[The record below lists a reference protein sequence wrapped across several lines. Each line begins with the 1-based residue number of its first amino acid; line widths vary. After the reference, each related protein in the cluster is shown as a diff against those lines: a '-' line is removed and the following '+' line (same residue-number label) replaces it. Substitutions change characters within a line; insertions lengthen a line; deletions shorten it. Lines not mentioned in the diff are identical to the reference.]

1 MRAALLEEGSDEL
14 VVREIELDEPGPR
27 EVTIRTAAIG
37 LCHTDLQYVDG
48 VQRRPR
54 PMVMGHESAGI
65 VEAVGSDVTT
75 LAPGDRVV
83 TCLSAF
89 CGSCYQ
95 CLMGRPY
102 ACLEREHLYREP
114 DAPARLRFP
123 DGRPVH
129 QFLGLSSFAEKM
141 LVHEH
146 AAVRID
152 PAMRLDVAAL
162 LGCGLTTG
170 LGAVT
175 NTAHVPF
182 GATVAVVG
190 CGGIG
195 LGAVQGASLSG
206 ASLVVAVDVTP
217 KKLELARR
225 VGATH
230 AINALENDPVATVR
244 ELTGGLGVE
253 FAFEAIGQKSTAQ
266 QAIAMIGR
274 SGTCVI
280 VGMLPPGETVD
291 IAGSDLLL
299 DKRILGCRMGS
310 NRFRIDIPRYVD
322 LYLQGRLR
330 IDDLV
335 SETLTFDEINR
346 GFESMRL
353 GRGARS
359 VVVMR
364 EAQ

>member
-1 MRAALLEEGSDEL
+1 
-14 VVREIELDEPGPR
+14 
-27 EVTIRTAAIG
+27 
-37 LCHTDLQYVDG
+37 
-48 VQRRPR
+48 
-54 PMVMGHESAGI
+54 
-65 VEAVGSDVTT
+65 
-75 LAPGDRVV
+75 
-83 TCLSAF
+83 
-89 CGSCYQ
+89 
-95 CLMGRPY
+95 
-102 ACLEREHLYREP
+102 
-114 DAPARLRFP
+114 LRFP

-129 QFLGLSSFAEKM
+129 QFLGVSSFAELM

-175 NTAHVPF
+175 NTARVPF

-195 LGAVQGASLSG
+195 LGAVQGANLSG
-206 ASLVVAVDVTP
+206 ASLVIAVDVTTE
-217 KKLELARR
+217 KLELAHR

-230 AINALENDPVATVR
+230 TINARDTDPVAAVR
-244 ELTGGLGVE
+244 ELTDGLGVE
-253 FAFEAIGQKSTAQ
+253 FAFEAIGQKVTAE

-274 SGTCVI
+274 SGTCVV
-280 VGMLPPGETVD
+280 VGMLPPGETVE

-322 LYLQGRLR
+322 LYLQDRLR

-335 SETLTFDEINR
+335 SETLSFEEIDR

-359 VVVMR
+359 VVVMVGV
-364 EAQ
+364 E